1 MESQEIWFK
10 SYSCH
15 LFLHGHVLNAQ
26 NLRALPSILSDGD
39 ADIFFSSLSLT
50 IMFP

>member
-15 LFLHGHVLNAQ
+15 LFLHSHVLNAQ
-26 NLRALPSILSDGD
+26 NLHALPSILSDGD
-39 ADIFFSSLSLT
+39 ANFSFSLFL
-50 IMFP
+50 